1 MILVRWVV
9 MANPEGF
16 SAPNP
21 RQSRHTRA
29 DVVAAAL
36 QILDDY
42 GLPDLTMRRLAATL
56 DVQPSALYWHVPN
69 KQTLLALIADAIV
82 ASRVVAGAAANVGA
96 DVGADVSA
104 GAGADAY
111 AAERASEPDWKRATR
126 AEAVAL
132 RDALLSY
139 RDGAEVVSS
148 SLALGLGGADA
159 SRRLADA
166 IARGG
171 FDLSVTEMAA
181 SALLHFILGH
191 VSHEQQRLQADSL
204 GVVSAEHTA
213 SVGDV
218 ADVANGHPA
227 RPNVLG
233 SFDFGVTLLLDG
245 LERLDGPERLKPAR
259 PGGRSTTIRPR

>member
-1 MILVRWVV
+1 
-9 MANPEGF
+9 MANLETF
-16 SAPNP
+16 SAENT

-69 KQTLLALIADAIV
+69 KQTLLALIADEIV
-82 ASRVVAGAAANVGA
+82 ASRVTVGAVAAAGANGGDTDAGDTDAAATVDPA
-96 DVGADVSA
+96 
-104 GAGADAY
+104 
-111 AAERASEPDWKRATR
+111 PDWKRATR
-126 AEAVAL
+126 AEATAL
-132 RDALLSY
+132 RDGLLSY

-171 FDLSVTEMAA
+171 FDPTVTEMAA
-181 SALLHFILGH
+181 AALLHFILGH

-204 GVVSAEHTA
+204 GVVGAEHAA
-213 SVGDV
+213 SVGAI
-218 ADVANGHPA
+218 ADLAGRHLTIVNE
-227 RPNVLG
+227 RD
-233 SFDFGVTLLLDG
+233 SFDFGVALLLDG
-245 LERLDGPERLKPAR
+245 LAGLQTARQSASPAVN
-259 PGGRSTTIRPR
+259 GGR

>member
-1 MILVRWVV
+1 MILLRWDA
-9 MANPEGF
+9 MANPESS
-16 SAPNP
+16 SAENP

-36 QILDDY
+36 HILDDY

-69 KQTLLALIADAIV
+69 KQTLLALIADEIV
-82 ASRVVAGAAANVGA
+82 ASRRVASRRVVDAAA
-96 DVGADVSA
+96 
-104 GAGADAY
+104 DA
-111 AAERASEPDWKRATR
+111 AQRASGSGWKRATR
-126 AEAVAL
+126 AEATDL
-132 RDALLSY
+132 RDGLLSY

-171 FDLSVTEMAA
+171 FDPTVTEMSAA
-181 SALLHFILGH
+181 ALLHFILGH

-204 GVVSAEHTA
+204 GVVSAEHAA

-218 ADVANGHPA
+218 EDAASGHPTVS
-227 RPNVLG
+227 NVPD
-233 SFDFGVTLLLDG
+233 SFEFGVTLLVDG
-245 LERLDGPERLKPAR
+245 LERLQSGSPSTV
-259 PGGRSTTIRPR
+259 STTSWQASAPSA